1 MLDDREYVF
10 KYKVDLQK
18 KFKEKVR
25 WFLYV
30 CMGITSRPIPPY
42 SPNGGYRDVTT
53 DNTWPII
60 EKDLGFEYQ
69 DGDYMRIIYSMYL
82 DVLEYYYKFKSVQED
97 VHVKEMVNDDA
108 ESSGGCHR
116 KTKSAENATDD
127 DHDNG
132 DTKQFSQFARK
143 GCEDDWNVHKK
154 RKRFNF
160 DHMKKVVDD
169 AKLECHATRL

>member
-1 MLDDREYVF
+1 
-10 KYKVDLQK
+10 
-18 KFKEKVR
+18 
-25 WFLYV
+25 
-30 CMGITSRPIPPY
+30 MGITSRPIPPY
-42 SPNGGYRDVTT
+42 SPSQKKIDLLSLFILVIRDGGYRDVTT

-60 EKDLGFEYQ
+60 AKDLGFEYQ

-82 DVLEYYYKFKSVQED
+82 DVMEYQYKFKSVQED

-116 KTKSAENATDD
+116 KTKSAENATDV

-132 DTKQFSQFARK
+132 DSTQFALFARK

-160 DHMKKVVDD
+160 DHIKKAVDD
-169 AKLECHATRL
+169 ANRSVMQQGYKITKV